1 MRLRLGLNSLVLWC
15 AVAHADPAPVPTFS
29 PPLAEATLASPKKS
43 DRADQPLRLR
53 IPLGTVVSVHLAEAV
68 VLDAIP
74 GPQEERLLQR
84 LLRDRTNWEEHP
96 MDPRPLAVLRAAMTS
111 FGARRVEV
119 VSGYR
124 SDKLNEMLRKKGRH
138 VARQSQHVLG
148 SAVDFRLVGIATR
161 DLLRFVRA
169 NHRGGVGFYPSSG
182 FVHVDGGPRRQWRG
196 E

>member
-1 MRLRLGLNSLVLWC
+1 MRGRIGTGCLVVAC
-15 AVAHADPAPVPTFS
+15 AVAQADPAPVPTFA
-29 PPLAEATLASPKKS
+29 PPLAEPTAASTKKS
-43 DRADQPLRLR
+43 PEADQPLRLR
-53 IPLGTVVSVHLAEAV
+53 IPLGTVVNVHLNEAV
-68 VLDAIP
+68 VLDAIA
-74 GPQEERLLQR
+74 GPSEERLLRR
-84 LLRDRTNWEEHP
+84 LLRDRTNWEEHA
-96 MDPRPLAVLRAAMTS
+96 MDPRPLTVLRAAMTT
-111 FGARRVEV
+111 FGARRVEI

-148 SAVDFRLVGIATR
+148 CAVDFRLVGVETR

-182 FVHVDGGPRRQWRG
+182 FVHVDSGRRRQWRG

>member
-1 MRLRLGLNSLVLWC
+1 MTSRLGPWSLVLAC
-15 AVAHADPAPVPTFS
+15 AVARADPAPVPTFA
-29 PPLAEATLASPKKS
+29 PPLADATESASKKS
-43 DRADQPLRLR
+43 ARSDQPLRLR
-53 IPLGTVVSVHLAEAV
+53 IPLGTVMSVHLAEAV
-68 VLDAIP
+68 TLDAIA
-74 GPQEERLLQR
+74 GPSEDRLLRR

-96 MDPRPLAVLRAAMTS
+96 MDPRPLAVLRAAMTA
-111 FGARRVEV
+111 FGARRVEI

-148 SAVDFRLVGIATR
+148 SAVDFRLVGVATR

-182 FVHVDGGPRRQWRG
+182 FVHVDSGPRRQWRG

>member
-1 MRLRLGLNSLVLWC
+1 VRLRLGLGALFLGC

-29 PPLAEATLASPKKS
+29 PPLAEATRVSPKKS

-53 IPLGTVVSVHLAEAV
+53 IPLGTVVSVHLSEAV
-68 VLDAIP
+68 TLDAIP
-74 GPQEERLLQR
+74 GPQEERLLRR

-148 SAVDFRLVGIATR
+148 SAVDFRLVGVATR

-169 NHRGGVGFYPSSG
+169 NHRGGVGFYPASG
-182 FVHVDGGPRRQWRG
+182 FVHVDSGPRRQWRG